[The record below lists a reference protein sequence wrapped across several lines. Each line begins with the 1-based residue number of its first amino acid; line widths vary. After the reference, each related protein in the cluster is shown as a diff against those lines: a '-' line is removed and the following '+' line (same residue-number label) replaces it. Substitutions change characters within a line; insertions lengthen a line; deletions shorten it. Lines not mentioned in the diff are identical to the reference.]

1 MKQKAFKLTFR
12 DDGTVDPDCIEQAG
26 LRWVKTWLARRLS
39 GEDPFVP
46 LDQRVDEDPDA
57 LVVGLLRDAG
67 LAHPASSL
75 ISKAILSFLDQAAKN
90 APDVPPFFANTMRLC
105 QLVRLPDTSTWFAD
119 HLARIA
125 NAPARAEKRWGGIEK
140 TKEILYAGAVQA
152 PGLPS
157 AASRKAWQA
166 LLKIPQYATLALAG
180 LSRSFEDQVAHM
192 KTWWRTCSAE
202 ERELELNQ
210 MVFTG
215 LKTESEK
222 AVLAI
227 LKSSGE
233 SFPTDLKEAINRA
246 LRENGSRVAFSDSAE
261 EKYSR
266 EALWGAIM
274 GAGQKPEYVLA
285 GA

>member
-1 MKQKAFKLTFR
+1 MKQKEFKLAFR
-12 DDGTVDPDCIEQAG
+12 DDGTIDPECIEQAG
-26 LRWVKTWLARRLS
+26 LRWVKTWLARRLA
-39 GEDPFVP
+39 GDDPFMP
-46 LDQRVDEDPDA
+46 LDKRVDEDPDA
-57 LVVGLLRDAG
+57 LIIGLLRDAG

-75 ISKAILSFLDQAAKN
+75 ISKAILSLLDQSAKS
-90 APDVPPFFANTMRLC
+90 APNVPPFFSNTLRLC
-105 QLVRLPDTSTWFAD
+105 QQIRIPYTSTWFTD
-119 HLARIA
+119 QLRQIA
-125 NAPARAEKRWGGIEK
+125 KDPKRTEKRWGGVEK
-140 TKEILYAGAVQA
+140 TKEIIYAGAVQS

-157 AASRKAWQA
+157 AASKKAWQA

-180 LSRSFEDQVAHM
+180 LCRSFEDHVAHM
-192 KTWWRTCSAE
+192 KTWWRTCPAE

-210 MVFTG
+210 ILFTA

-227 LKSSGE
+227 LRSSGE
-233 SFPTDLKEAINRA
+233 SFPADLKGAINRA
-246 LRENGSRVAFSDSAE
+246 LRENGSRVAFSDSVE

-266 EALWGAIM
+266 EALWGAIT

>member
-1 MKQKAFKLTFR
+1 MKQKEFKLAFR
-12 DDGTVDPDCIEQAG
+12 EDGTIDPQCIEQAG

-39 GEDPFVP
+39 GDDPFVP
-46 LDQRVDEDPDA
+46 LDKRVDEDPEA
-57 LVVGLLRDAG
+57 LIVGLLRDAG

-75 ISKAILSFLDQAAKN
+75 VSKAILSFLDQSAKR
-90 APDVPPFFANTMRLC
+90 APDVPPFFCNTLRLC
-105 QLVRLPDTSTWFAD
+105 QQVRIPDTSAWFTD
-119 HLARIA
+119 QLAQIA
-125 NAPARAEKRWGGIEK
+125 KAPARAEKRWGGVER
-140 TKEILYAGAVQA
+140 TKEIIYAGVVQS

-157 AASRKAWQA
+157 AASKKAWQA

-180 LSRSFEDQVAHM
+180 LCRSFEDQVAHM
-192 KTWWRTCSAE
+192 KSWWRTCPAE

-210 MVFTG
+210 MLFTA

-227 LKSSGE
+227 LKSSGA
-233 SFPTDLKEAINRA
+233 SFPSDLKEAINRA
-246 LRENGSRVAFSDSAE
+246 LRENGSRVAFSDSVE

-274 GAGQKPEYVLA
+274 GAGQKPEYVLSA
-285 GA
+285 A

>member
-1 MKQKAFKLTFR
+1 MKQKEFKLAFR
-12 DDGTVDPDCIEQAG
+12 ADGTIDPECIEQAG

-39 GEDPFVP
+39 GDDPFVP
-46 LDQRVDEDPDA
+46 LDKRVDEDPDT

-75 ISKAILSFLDQAAKN
+75 VSKAILSFLDQSAKR
-90 APDVPPFFANTMRLC
+90 APNVPPFFANTLRLC
-105 QLVRLPDTSTWFAD
+105 QQIRIPDTSTWFTD
-119 HLARIA
+119 QLAQIA
-125 NAPARAEKRWGGIEK
+125 KAPARTEKRWGGIER
-140 TKEILYAGAVQA
+140 TKEIIYAGAVQS

-157 AASRKAWQA
+157 AASKKEWQA
-166 LLKIPQYATLALAG
+166 LLKVPQYATLALAG
-180 LSRSFEDQVAHM
+180 LCRSFEDHVAHM
-192 KTWWRTCSAE
+192 KTWWRTCPAE

-210 MVFTG
+210 ILFTA

-227 LKSSGE
+227 LRSSGE
-233 SFPTDLKEAINRA
+233 SFPTDLKGAINRA
-246 LRENGSRVAFSDSAE
+246 LRENGSRVAFSDSVE

-266 EALWGAIM
+266 EALWGAIT